1 MAQNVLLA
9 VGLVSGL
16 ALAYVDSLPRWDDAG
31 ILVGSLLIVSGV
43 LTLLGFRRPWLM
55 AIAVGIWI
63 PLHDIVLSHDI
74 RILVVLLVAFVG
86 AYLGWAL
93 RKGFGQST
101 HQV

>member
-1 MAQNVLLA
+1 MLLA
-9 VGLVSGL
+9 VGIVSGL
-16 ALAYVDSLPRWDDAG
+16 ALAYADSLPRWDDAG